1 MFHAMPGGWV
11 RGGDFS
17 GIPCHNSTVAPTS
30 KNQCFVWLVSSQAG
44 PPHGLS
50 TRAEKERSFP
60 LAGSECWQVQAG
72 VKGCSLPRQ
81 GGADPERGQQD
92 GDAMAG
98 RVQQGCLSIAQLLS
112 LVRTEGVRTEET
124 KEEIPLGH
132 GQLEEKEGDR
142 NGS

>member
-1 MFHAMPGGWV
+1 V
-11 RGGDFS
+11 
-17 GIPCHNSTVAPTS
+17 
-30 KNQCFVWLVSSQAG
+30 LAG
-44 PPHGLS
+44 PGRGEGMLTPS
-50 TRAEKERSFP
+50 T
-60 LAGSECWQVQAG
+60 
-72 VKGCSLPRQ
+72 